1 MEFKET
7 LGTSLPNECNKQ
19 TDEKI
24 TYVWA
29 KHGELIMNKVKKK
42 KKNPWKGKGSPYN
55 ISI

>member
-42 KKNPWKGKGSPYN
+42 FPRKEMASPTSFQSY
-55 ISI
+55 